1 MASQDDISDLEVDPG
16 QGVHLPQGAQA
27 SQASASAAQ
36 NPFSPGSP
44 QAQGMYVTPDDM
56 MTMMRQMME
65 ATTAAATAA
74 QAALSAA
81 TSQGNAKQGIAGSDM
96 ARILPKPDVFKPAT
110 REEEH
115 GMWLQWFWSLKQYL
129 CALDS
134 AFGDEIAYLEQHPDE
149 EGQGYKSPEAAQRSK
164 QLFALLC
171 SLVKGRGLQL
181 IQRVPAQSGFEA
193 LRQLIQLFQPT
204 SRTRSLGILSAIT
217 SMNHFKGNEPL
228 LPQVLDMERIFE
240 EYERSS
246 GKKLDD
252 DFKTSIFLRSITQSM
267 RNHLATILTEDV
279 TYDALREAALR
290 FERMNAK
297 WDARNLFAGDSLFAN
312 RRQPAGPNDGPVP
325 MEVDALQR
333 KGNPKGYKGKPK
345 GPKGGGSPK
354 GTKGPKGG
362 NPQGPKSGKP
372 KGKGR
377 GDKGQKGNPKGP
389 DAGKGARQNVIC
401 HACGKRGHYKSECWQ
416 NVQHVQGDDA
426 STTAPSTAGPSA
438 SQVRP
443 SPDTS
448 TTMRSVNM
456 VQIDMTGDWCGGSI
470 NALTADS
477 CPAAGDDFLKVV
489 KSLALI
495 PHRYPSL
502 PNLVPVQ
509 ENDLIAIAEPE
520 CTVFAQA
527 IAEPECTVFAQQC
540 GVEVYDMSATDGDED
555 WTVCDGVLPATATTD
570 ACLCTPHY
578 PSSNPATFF
587 VQTVQSTAGQQGG
600 CRDIEIVVDS
610 GSDASCLPL
619 SWGDVGIECA
629 NSQEN
634 FRDAQGHPITGSKT
648 RMAVLQIGQVQFK
661 ERWLLSSVSRPLF
674 SVGKLMKQGWN
685 IIHDEHGVPHLMN
698 PDASLRVPMHYCHN
712 SLHATGMI
720 SSVTACDDR
729 GPSVLALEISGPWL
743 ALNDR
748 FQEVTSGVYARRD
761 MSDCLLD
768 CTVPLTHLGV
778 QFRTTLRQ
786 EASGWAVF
794 ELNTPLSSLEL
805 SEASFVP
812 SRIHNIITIGS
823 CSKINIDELFGRVPP
838 ARRDHV
844 SEDAESDAGLPDVP
858 IGGVGNIAGPDDEIQ
873 EGDELPGQEAEE
885 VMQPAMRAHVVVE
898 GVELHEGCTLSTLR
912 AACTALGIG
921 KSGGKAT
928 VLQRIHNF
936 MDRQRLLER
945 HQVED
950 ARVQLPREQAPVS
963 EPTPEEVRRHA
974 LSHIPFMPWCEHC
987 IKFQARA
994 DRHVQ
999 ARPDVRACS
1008 TCSFD
1013 FAFTERET
1021 GRPGDKLICLILK
1034 DSHTGAT
1041 CAIPTP
1047 AKGGTV
1053 AFKFMVAEVCKFLNF
1068 CGHTEIALRSDGEP
1082 ACLALQQGVKEL
1094 RSRMKLDTHLEQ
1106 LEAADHQAN
1115 PSEQTVDQLRQLTG
1129 TLLSQVEAETGQK
1142 VSTMSP
1148 LHAWAWKHACW
1159 LQMRYGRSGFASPFE
1174 VITGRPYNGKV
1185 VGFGEV
1191 VFARIKSSIKGKAR
1205 WIKMLWLGKLG
1216 VSDLHVGVTPG
1227 GFLISSRSVRRLP
1240 KQYDASLLES
1250 LRDMPWSQA
1259 SFLAGQV
1266 GQARMQ
1272 RTPVRGE
1279 EEEVQQPLPEV
1290 VLPER
1295 PPLPYPGYVLP
1306 DNAPLEELIPPP
1318 AIIASGTPEPPTPVQ
1333 TSAETPLPTAAEPST
1348 PMLVDSDAPPPQQE
1362 ASGARASSGLGGV
1375 SGSSEAL
1382 GAPGPAPEARPSGAG
1397 GDEQPAPKRAR
1408 IRLRL
1413 DAVQVDKDGNELHNV
1428 DEQIELFDEAAEGF
1442 MDCEESE
1449 AWDNYDDDAGA
1460 SPSAE
1465 IPSCLIRPFSQTEPQ
1480 CSPEELQYI
1489 DEIADN
1495 FELSRL
1501 TNMHVLSEVQSKL
1514 EDHRV
1519 LSSKSVRS
1527 WRPKVLNQEKV
1538 WVRRSRLVAREFAWL
1553 DKGRSGLF
1561 APTAAQIMLRVV
1573 PGLFMRMRDQNWSM
1587 LSLDIADAFLQCAQ
1601 AHPTCT
1607 KVGNRWFKLDRML
1620 PGQRDGSVTWF
1631 ADFTEEIK
1639 RAVGAELL
1647 PEQPALFRLPES
1659 EGGGM
1664 VHVDDMMC
1672 AGRSDKLEKLENHL
1686 KSKFK
1691 VSSEWIRNVGDCVSF
1706 LKRTHR
1712 LVSEDLLV
1720 IEPNVKYVEKLM
1732 QVTGLAAAK
1741 ERYKATPF
1749 PTGPMPTDRVPD
1761 PELDATSASKYRTA
1775 VGILMY
1781 VASDLPACQFGIRFL
1796 STYAHCPT
1804 EGSWKLL
1811 RHLTAYINSHES
1823 HVVGLAK
1830 PIVGKGIIRDC
1841 SDNLHTPLSILEC
1854 FSDADWSGNRQTR
1867 KSVSAAVVL
1876 WDSMTIYSH
1885 SKTQKNISLSSA
1897 ESEYHS
1903 MISAIADSILLK
1915 ACITFVA
1922 PHPPLEITAFCDNS
1936 AARTLACRQCEIQ
1949 QRIMLCS

>member
-1 MASQDDISDLEVDPG
+1 MTVGDVHGGPMTVGNVHWGSMTEVSRSLRHIDLPAGQPVGVQVTFVNTATVASCDSLKELLDSLYLEQLLNRPRPANRTEYGWQAVLVGIHTAFQKKLETLHTVEQVWCFGNTCLKDQGLKENFVDLGIDRVCEEAIPFAKQLRFVQAEQEGPNFERELGLIEQLLAEDSRPTFKRALQSSPSVIDLCETQPAKFQRSLVPQTEAVDLESELRVDPG
-16 QGVHLPQGAQA
+16 QGVHLPQGAQ
-27 SQASASAAQ
+27 
-36 NPFSPGSP
+36 
-44 QAQGMYVTPDDM
+44 
-56 MTMMRQMME
+56 

-325 MEVDALQR
+325 ME
-333 KGNPKGYKGKPK
+333 
-345 GPKGGGSPK
+345 
-354 GTKGPKGG
+354 
-362 NPQGPKSGKP
+362 
-372 KGKGR
+372 GR

-456 VQIDMTGDWCGGSI
+456 VQIDVTGDWCGGSI

-555 WTVCDGVLPATATTD
+555 WTVCDGVLPATATT
-570 ACLCTPHY
+570 
-578 PSSNPATFF
+578 
-587 VQTVQSTAGQQGG
+587 
-600 CRDIEIVVDS
+600 
-610 GSDASCLPL
+610 
-619 SWGDVGIECA
+619 
-629 NSQEN
+629 
-634 FRDAQGHPITGSKT
+634 
-648 RMAVLQIGQVQFK
+648 
-661 ERWLLSSVSRPLF
+661 
-674 SVGKLMKQGWN
+674 
-685 IIHDEHGVPHLMN
+685 
-698 PDASLRVPMHYCHN
+698 
-712 SLHATGMI
+712 
-720 SSVTACDDR
+720 
-729 GPSVLALEISGPWL
+729 
-743 ALNDR
+743 
-748 FQEVTSGVYARRD
+748 EVTSGVYARRD

-794 ELNTPLSSLEL
+794 ELNTPLSSLDL

-1465 IPSCLIRPFSQTEPQ
+1465 IPSAMPLACP
-1480 CSPEELQYI
+1480 
-1489 DEIADN
+1489 
-1495 FELSRL
+1495 
-1501 TNMHVLSEVQSKL
+1501 
-1514 EDHRV
+1514 
-1519 LSSKSVRS
+1519 
-1527 WRPKVLNQEKV
+1527 
-1538 WVRRSRLVAREFAWL
+1538 ARE
-1553 DKGRSGLF
+1553 
-1561 APTAAQIMLRVV
+1561 
-1573 PGLFMRMRDQNWSM
+1573 
-1587 LSLDIADAFLQCAQ
+1587 
-1601 AHPTCT
+1601 TC
-1607 KVGNRWFKLDRML
+1607 
-1620 PGQRDGSVTWF
+1620 
-1631 ADFTEEIK
+1631 
-1639 RAVGAELL
+1639 RAVA
-1647 PEQPALFRLPES
+1647 
-1659 EGGGM
+1659 
-1664 VHVDDMMC
+1664 
-1672 AGRSDKLEKLENHL
+1672 
-1686 KSKFK
+1686 
-1691 VSSEWIRNVGDCVSF
+1691 
-1706 LKRTHR
+1706 
-1712 LVSEDLLV
+1712 
-1720 IEPNVKYVEKLM
+1720 
-1732 QVTGLAAAK
+1732 
-1741 ERYKATPF
+1741 
-1749 PTGPMPTDRVPD
+1749 
-1761 PELDATSASKYRTA
+1761 
-1775 VGILMY
+1775 
-1781 VASDLPACQFGIRFL
+1781 
-1796 STYAHCPT
+1796 
-1804 EGSWKLL
+1804 
-1811 RHLTAYINSHES
+1811 
-1823 HVVGLAK
+1823 
-1830 PIVGKGIIRDC
+1830 
-1841 SDNLHTPLSILEC
+1841 
-1854 FSDADWSGNRQTR
+1854 
-1867 KSVSAAVVL
+1867 
-1876 WDSMTIYSH
+1876 
-1885 SKTQKNISLSSA
+1885 SSA
-1897 ESEYHS
+1897 
-1903 MISAIADSILLK
+1903 L
-1915 ACITFVA
+1915 
-1922 PHPPLEITAFCDNS
+1922 
-1936 AARTLACRQCEIQ
+1936 RTCLDH
-1949 QRIMLCS
+1949 